1 MALTRWEI
9 DEELRDRQH
18 YRNLKARERFNES
31 KRESMINNPGRYSP
45 FEKKAVMD
53 EYNQNRLR
61 QHEMDMLKEQNSGA
75 LAIQQEKTKT
85 AGEAARQTGLTQV
98 EQEKLRG
105 GYYENGVF
113 VPGYQTILE
122 REKMANNLTLK
133 EKELGTQE
141 RIADRE
147 SKRRFG
153 YFDPKT
159 GEYVG
164 GSDFNSVA
172 VKAENDSDAAK
183 ANAEAALQMKALEL
197 RSKESIAQGNNET
210 KLTVSALRA
219 AISDKKAR
227 ARLVQDILK
236 GRYNNMT
243 GQAWQRMTPEQQDE
257 WIRKNSL
264 FPDLSAGG
272 NAPADNAG
280 GGDAARPQEG
290 ERRTFKQGEYVF
302 RNGQWVKAN

>member
-1 MALTRWEI
+1 MALTKWEI
-9 DEELRDRQH
+9 DEKLRDRQAA
-18 YRNLKARERFNES
+18 RNLKAQERFKAS

-53 EYNQNRLR
+53 EYNQNQLR
-61 QHEMDMLKEQNSGA
+61 QHEMDMLEEQNRGA

-105 GYYENGVF
+105 GYYENGVV

-133 EKELGTQE
+133 EKEWGTQE
-141 RIADRE
+141 RIADSQ

-164 GSDFNSVA
+164 GSDFNSAA
-172 VKAENDSDAAK
+172 VKAENDSAAAR
-183 ANAEAALQMKALEL
+183 ANAEAAMQMKALEL

-210 KLTVSALRA
+210 KLTGAALRA
-219 AISDKKAR
+219 AIIDEKAR

-236 GRYNNMT
+236 GRYNSMT
-243 GQAWQRMTPEQQDE
+243 GQAWQRMTTEQQDE

-264 FPDLSAGG
+264 LPGQSAGG
-272 NAPADNAG
+272 EVREDSNG
-280 GGDAARPQEG
+280 VRWEVVRDAIG
-290 ERRTFKQGEYVF
+290 NVVGKRR
-302 RNGQWVKAN
+302 VK

>member
-1 MALTRWEI
+1 MALT
-9 DEELRDRQH
+9 QH
-18 YRNLKARERFNES
+18 ERNMRARERFNES
-31 KRESMINNPGRYSP
+31 KRMAMISNPGRYSP
-45 FEKKAVMD
+45 FEKKEVMD
-53 EYNQNRLR
+53 EYNQNQLR
-61 QHEMDMLKEQNSGA
+61 QHEIYMLEEQNSGA

-133 EKELGTQE
+133 EKEWGTQE

-147 SKRRFG
+147 TKRRYG

-164 GSDFNSVA
+164 GSDFNSAA
-172 VKAENDSDAAK
+172 VKAENDSAAAR
-183 ANAEAALQMKALEL
+183 ANAEAAMQMKALEL

-210 KLTVSALRA
+210 KLTASAFRA
-219 AISDKKAR
+219 ALKDEESFARFGQDVMQGRYGYAAKKAWE
-227 ARLVQDILK
+227 
-236 GRYNNMT
+236 G
-243 GQAWQRMTPEQQDE
+243 MTPEQ
-257 WIRKNSL
+257 RKAWARENSIM
-264 FPDLSAGG
+264 PGQSAGG
-272 NAPADNAG
+272 NALANNAG
-280 GGDAARPQEG
+280 GGAASPQEG
-290 ERRTFKQGEYVF
+290 ERRKTANGTAVF
-302 RNGQWVKAN
+302 RNGQWVLES

>member
-1 MALTRWEI
+1 MAWTKWEI
-9 DEELRDRQH
+9 DDELRDRQH
-18 YRNLKARERFNES
+18 NRNMKARERFNES
-31 KRESMINNPGRYSP
+31 KRGSMINNPGRYSP
-45 FEKKAVMD
+45 FEKKAILD
-53 EYNQNRLR
+53 PYNQKQLR
-61 QHEMDMLKEQNSGA
+61 QHEMDMLEEQNRGA
-75 LAIQQEKTKT
+75 LAIQEEKTRT

-133 EKELGTQE
+133 EKEWGTRE

-164 GSDFNSVA
+164 GSDFNSVT

-183 ANAEAALQMKALEL
+183 ANAEAAMQMKELEL
-197 RSKESIAQGNNET
+197 MSKESIAQGNNET
-210 KLTVSALRA
+210 KLTGAALRA
-219 AISDKKAR
+219 AISDEKAR

-236 GRYNNMT
+236 GRYNGMA
-243 GQAWQRMTPEQQDE
+243 GQAWQRMTREQQDE

-264 FPDLSAGG
+264 LPGQSAGG
-272 NAPADNAG
+272 NAPANNAG
-280 GGDAARPQEG
+280 GEVREDSNGVRWEVVRDENG
-290 ERRTFKQGEYVF
+290 KVVGKRRV
-302 RNGQWVKAN
+302 N